1 MQLIR
6 EELDGPMMIP
16 LISLLVRELELRQLV
31 T

>member
-6 EELDGPMMIP
+6 EELDGLMMIP